1 MIVAIDL
8 ASVHL
13 VLHYLKLVNF
23 VVEYRNEQV
32 VFQLNPINL
41 EISQLTIEVAEADLA
56 TVDFVVVNSDY
67 YFETVVYLVVVETVQ
82 LDVIAEFVGV
92 VAVLEDFECFVA
104 VEFVEVV
111 AFVEVAV
118 P

>member
-1 MIVAIDL
+1 M
-8 ASVHL
+8 
-13 VLHYLKLVNF
+13 NF

-56 TVDFVVVNSDY
+56 TVDFVVVNFDY

-92 VAVLEDFECFVA
+92 VAVLEDFECFGYLVV
-104 VEFVEVV
+104 VEFV
-111 AFVEVAV
+111 AFVWFVEFEKIYPHFA